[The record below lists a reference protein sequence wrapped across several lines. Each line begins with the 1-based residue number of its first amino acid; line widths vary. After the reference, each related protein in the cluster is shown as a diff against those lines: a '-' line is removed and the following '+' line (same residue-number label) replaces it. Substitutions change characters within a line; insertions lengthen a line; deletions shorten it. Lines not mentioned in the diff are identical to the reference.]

1 MKEDIYA
8 RRVTKIFIV
17 FSALYI
23 AALFVY
29 SNFLVPR
36 PYYIQTTD
44 IENGYYYDARLIY
57 NGLPTRTVTHPAT
70 PLFYIYSKFFI
81 FTGDDIASTEEFLR
95 IIYFA
100 QAVFNILVFALSLI
114 LASPSFLTY
123 QDYIGADSLIIILGL
138 PYLFFTYE
146 LIGSERKNPRSFLF
160 LGLFTGFVIASK
172 FSFLLLAI
180 PSFIAL
186 ALAVYLQKDWRSIKR
201 LALLPFV
208 ALASFLFFISRVV
221 YRMPSIINQVVFRD
235 NLSNVSGISGFAK
248 ALAANANYLFLN
260 RPVFSLAISIIIFS
274 FASLFIIFSSKLIR
288 KKISF
293 SDEDKKIIPQLM
305 LGLFGIAALAF
316 TLVSSGDI
324 PGNMAKG
331 EELGVLLRNIALPL
345 LIFPFMVMTIIQVAR
360 RIGWELNK
368 KTYFIL
374 ITLGLLLISESVLK
388 HVSYRDH
395 LIESTL

>member
-1 MKEDIYA
+1 
-8 RRVTKIFIV
+8 
-17 FSALYI
+17 
-23 AALFVY
+23 
-29 SNFLVPR
+29 
-36 PYYIQTTD
+36 
-44 IENGYYYDARLIY
+44 
-57 NGLPTRTVTHPAT
+57 
-70 PLFYIYSKFFI
+70 
-81 FTGDDIASTEEFLR
+81 
-95 IIYFA
+95 
-100 QAVFNILVFALSLI
+100 
-114 LASPSFLTY
+114 
-123 QDYIGADSLIIILGL
+123 
-138 PYLFFTYE
+138 
-146 LIGSERKNPRSFLF
+146 
-160 LGLFTGFVIASK
+160 
-172 FSFLLLAI
+172 
-180 PSFIAL
+180 
-186 ALAVYLQKDWRSIKR
+186 
-201 LALLPFV
+201 
-208 ALASFLFFISRVV
+208 
-221 YRMPSIINQVVFRD
+221 MPSIINQVVFRD

-248 ALAANANYLFLN
+248 ALFVNTNYLFLN

-395 LIESTL
+395 LIESTLERIKKTDEKLLSFAPKGENFAIWATDAKYAFGPASFHYWGNHKYAWNSFDEELRKTFDPVGFFQFRVAGQLVGQNRLDVIDRNYALPKILQDNAKLARLYLWWRAKFPSPKETDNILTGEDFGENPKAIMFPEAEREISQKDDTKLIELLEYRFGYKFTKRIESIEGRDWTIFTAAD